1 MLNLAIGLEKDCKID
16 FFKKKPIQKKNAIS
30 KTFLI

>member
-16 FFKKKPIQKKNAIS
+16 FFKKKPIQKKMQYP
-30 KTFLI
+30 KHF